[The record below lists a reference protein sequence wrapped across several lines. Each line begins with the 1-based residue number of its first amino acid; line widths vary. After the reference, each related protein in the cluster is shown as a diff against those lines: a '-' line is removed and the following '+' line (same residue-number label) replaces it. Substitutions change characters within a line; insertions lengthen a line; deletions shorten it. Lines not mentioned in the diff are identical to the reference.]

1 MLEQLG
7 GPAVGIYLSFDR
19 GYDLFNEGEFV
30 RGTEAI
36 LPAAFRNVLKSGKQ
50 FFTGEVATRRGDAVV
65 EDIGL
70 GQILGQLA
78 GFANAD
84 VIRQYAINKNER
96 RKDTYLTTTR
106 TRLLRAANIAAAE
119 RDTDGYKDAMKRIR
133 EYNKNLPRA
142 SRSKLI
148 ILPETIEKSRTSFN
162 IRTSNMIGGIE
173 YTPEMRRSLKEYA
186 QGLFD

>member
-1 MLEQLG
+1 V
-7 GPAVGIYLSFDR
+7 VGISLSLER
-19 GYDLFNEGEFV
+19 GLGLINEGEILK
-30 RGTEAI
+30 GIEAI
-36 LPAAFRNVLKSGKQ
+36 SPAAVRNVLKGGKQ
-50 FFTGEVATRRGDAVV
+50 FFTGEVATRRGNAVV

-84 VIRQYAINKNER
+84 VIRQYDINKNER

-119 RDTDGYKDAMKRIR
+119 RDTDGYKDVMKRIR
-133 EYNKNLPRA
+133 EYNKDLPRT

-148 ILPETIEKSRTSFN
+148 ILPDTIKKSRTAFN
-162 IRTSNMIGGIE
+162 TRTSNMIGGIE
-173 YTPEMRRSLKEYA
+173 YTPQMRQSLKEYD
-186 QGLFD
+186 QGIQLFD